1 MEINIE
7 TVKKVLRER
16 DLILV
21 DTVGKGS
28 YSTAFTVKSIRYG
41 SMLFVAKV
49 IYSPNKDS
57 SSLNDAYMREL
68 ETLKGLAH
76 PYVIQLYDAFKT
88 DDNMLYIILE
98 YCEQGTLMDMIIKD
112 GPLNRTQLVD
122 ICQQILKGISY
133 IHSQNVAHRDIKP
146 ENIFM
151 TYKKTIKI
159 ADFGFSS
166 FVENGQKVDDFR
178 GSIGYCSPEI
188 LKQNVHDLFKA
199 DIWALGVTFYIMAL
213 GQHPFP
219 KSSNTVLR
227 HSIETGMFII
237 PKQLDADMAD
247 LIKKMIVV
255 DPQQRLSADELL
267 RHPFFNSK
275 KTFSAASHPL
285 QDVSL
290 FGNSSKNL
298 RKGLNQVMPR
308 TTNKHPRI
316 LQRHS
321 YLTFSDFRTFK
332 E

>member
-7 TVKKVLRER
+7 NVKKVLRER

-21 DTVGKGS
+21 DTVGQGS
-28 YSTAFTVKSIRYG
+28 YSTAFTVKSIKYT
-41 SMLFVAKV
+41 SMMFVAKV

-57 SSLNDAYMREL
+57 TSLNDAYMREL
-68 ETLKGLAH
+68 ETLKGLIH

-98 YCEQGTLMDMIIKD
+98 YCEQGTLMDMIQKD
-112 GPLNRTQLVD
+112 GPLNRSQLVD
-122 ICQQILKGISY
+122 ICQQILRGISY
-133 IHSQNVAHRDIKP
+133 IHSKNVAHRDIKP

-166 FVENGQKVDDFR
+166 FVETGQKVDDFR
-178 GSIGYCSPEI
+178 GSIWYCSPEI

-199 DIWALGVTFYIMAL
+199 DIWALGVTFYVMAT
-213 GQHPFP
+213 GQLPFP
-219 KSSNTVLR
+219 KSPNSALR
-227 HSIETGMFII
+227 HSIETGMYMV
-237 PKQLDADMAD
+237 PQQLDPDMAD

-267 RHPFFNSK
+267 HHQFFSNNNK
-275 KTFSAASHPL
+275 KSFSASAHPL
-285 QDVSL
+285 QDVAL
-290 FGNSSKNL
+290 FGKSSKNL
-298 RKGLNQVMPR
+298 RQVSNQTSNCR
-308 TTNKHPRI
+308 TRI

-321 YLTFSDFRTFK
+321 YLTLSDFRTFK